1 MKRSTEIK
9 KLDAALSK
17 LVRLGFAD
25 DNGYV
30 QCFTCG
36 KMKDWKYE
44 TDCGHFQ
51 SRSKY
56 STRWLFDPDNGMVNV
71 MPQCKG
77 CNMSNGGQQYV
88 FGKRL
93 DAVYGE
99 GTAQKIVD
107 LSNTIVKFS
116 TAELVE
122 MRKSIEE
129 DLRRNMAEG

>member
-17 LVRLGFAD
+17 FVRSSLAD
-25 DNGYV
+25 DEGYV
-30 QCFTCG
+30 ECFTCG
-36 KMKDWKYE
+36 QRKNWKYE
-44 TDCGHFQ
+44 VDCGHFQ

-77 CNMSNGGQQYV
+77 CNMTNGGQQYV

-93 DAVYGE
+93 DAVFGE
-99 GTAQKIVD
+99 GTAEKVVD
-107 LSNTIVKFS
+107 LSNTLRKFS
-116 TAELVE
+116 TQEIRD
-122 MRKSIEE
+122 MREE
-129 DLRRNMAEG
+129 IVKRG